1 MCSCFATH
9 PGYIELMNGLDIEMS
24 DHVHALW
31 PFWSSLQAY
40 RDFSVR
46 LKRTGIF
53 LYVQNSPGSFL
64 YVQKSTGSFLYVLTW
79 PICDQQ
85 QKLADTFNRV

>member
-1 MCSCFATH
+1 MLNKRDRSPNMRRPNIKRNAEFIWH
-9 PGYIELMNGLDIEMS
+9 FIVVG
-24 DHVHALW
+24 

-53 LYVQNSPGSFL
+53 LYVQNPPGSFL
-64 YVQKSTGSFLYVLTW
+64 YVQKNTGSFLYVRHFRQIQT
-79 PICDQQ
+79 ICIDV
-85 QKLADTFNRV
+85 LR

>member
-1 MCSCFATH
+1 M
-9 PGYIELMNGLDIEMS
+9 
-24 DHVHALW
+24 
-31 PFWSSLQAY
+31 QAY

-53 LYVQNSPGSFL
+53 LYVQNSPGIFL

-79 PICDQQ
+79 PIFGIA
-85 QKLADTFNRV
+85 ADGFGAVDFGLLLMVPGALFEVTFAFWLIVDGFCHEETARR